1 MTLREALKAG
11 EAYLAQREIPDAAI
25 DAWYLLEYVLK
36 REAQIRADRA
46 WYLLHSR
53 ETLEERLP
61 DPPIPLCHRFRRPVR
76 PGLRQIQTKVSL
88 SAFSV

>member
-36 REAQIRADRA
+36 REAQIRAGITGRA
-46 WYLLHSR
+46 GKPPAFAVYHRGTGVYGHSLFCKR
-53 ETLEERLP
+53 
-61 DPPIPLCHRFRRPVR
+61 
-76 PGLRQIQTKVSL
+76 
-88 SAFSV
+88 